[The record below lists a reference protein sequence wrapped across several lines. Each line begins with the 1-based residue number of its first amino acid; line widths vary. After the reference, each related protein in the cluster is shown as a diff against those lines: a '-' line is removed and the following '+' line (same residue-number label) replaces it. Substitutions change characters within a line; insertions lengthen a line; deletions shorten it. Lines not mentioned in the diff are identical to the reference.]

1 MEGERLVLCPDLD
14 RDLQHSSFLR
24 VPQDLM
30 PDSDLGPAQG
40 IRAQKPREPKAEVFR
55 KTLWFS
61 PCSLY
66 SPRGHATCA
75 RAHRSPQV
83 LALAIRLNRENYRGP
98 CGFTRPLV
106 TVQSLSK

>member
-14 RDLQHSSFLR
+14 RDLQHSSFPW

-30 PDSDLGPAQG
+30 PDSDLGPAQ
-40 IRAQKPREPKAEVFR
+40 KPREPKAEVFR
-55 KTLWFS
+55 ETLWFS

-66 SPRGHATCA
+66 SPQGHATCA
-75 RAHRSPQV
+75 GAHQSPQV
-83 LALAIRLNRENYRGP
+83 LALATRLNRANYRGP
-98 CGFTRPLV
+98 CGFTHPLV